1 MVCVYMIMGKYGGV
15 GGGGVGRVDGVW
27 VGGGGRWEVGGGRGG
42 EEGEEEEEEEGRKSP
57 GLHDIGKE
65 GPGGRV
71 C

>member
-1 MVCVYMIMGKYGGV
+1 M
-15 GGGGVGRVDGVW
+15 
-27 VGGGGRWEVGGGRGG
+27 GGGRGG

>member
-1 MVCVYMIMGKYGGV
+1 VYRGV
-15 GGGGVGRVDGVW
+15 EGGGG
-27 VGGGGRWEVGGGRGG
+27 GGGGG
-42 EEGEEEEEEEGRKSP
+42 EAGEEEEEEEGRKSP